1 MTEKSSSEAGRASGP
16 AGVVYADYQSSKPV
30 DPRVVEAMLPYFGQT
45 FGNAAS
51 LHGVGDAATAALEDA
66 RARVARFI
74 GADPTEIVFT
84 SGATEAN
91 NLALIGYAMRNK
103 RKGDHVIITEAEHIS
118 ILNIAKYLEK
128 NGFRVT
134 RAPIDLYGRVSA
146 KKLRARITD
155 DTILVSVGW
164 ASNEIGT
171 IQPIDEIAELLSGT
185 GIVLHSDIVAAEGLV
200 PIDVRTTPVGLL
212 SLSSNDLYGPRGL
225 GALYVRKG
233 VAVAPVLL
241 GGGQERG
248 IRSGT
253 EDVGAIAGM
262 AAAADIMA
270 AEMPAEVARIKAIR
284 DRLVER
290 VLAEIPDAHLNG
302 HPTERL
308 PNNAHFRFDAV
319 EGEAMVLSL
328 RDAGIAASTG
338 SACSSK
344 TLEPSHTLIS
354 TGLLHE
360 EAHGS
365 LEFTFGRFS
374 NDEDVDRIMAALPSV
389 IERLRHLSPLYEKS
403 TAGMTPVGEKGPA

>member
-1 MTEKSSSEAGRASGP
+1 MTATDTFADI
-16 AGVVYADYQSSKPV
+16 VYGDYQSSRPV
-30 DPRVVEAMLPYFGQT
+30 DPRVVEAMLPYFGRT

-74 GADPTEIVFT
+74 GADPAEIVFT

-91 NLALIGYAMRNK
+91 NLALIGYAQRNR
-103 RKGDHVIITEAEHIS
+103 RKGDHIVITEAEHIS

-128 NGFRVT
+128 SGFRVT
-134 RAPIDLYGRVSA
+134 RLPIDLYGRVSA

-171 IQPIDEIAELLSGT
+171 IQPIAEIAELLAGT
-185 GIVLHSDIVAAEGLV
+185 GIVLHSDAVAAEGLV
-200 PIDVRTTPVGLL
+200 PIDVSQVPIGLM
-212 SLSSNDLYGPRGL
+212 SLSSNDIYGPRGL

-253 EDVGAIAGM
+253 EDLAAIAGM

-270 AEMPAEVARIKAIR
+270 AEMPAEVPCIKAIR

-290 VLAEIPDAHLNG
+290 VLAEIPDSHLNG
-302 HPTERL
+302 HPIERL
-308 PNNAHFRFDAV
+308 PNNAHFRFEAV

-328 RDAGIAASTG
+328 RDADVAASTG

-354 TGLLHE
+354 CGLLHE

-374 NDEDVDRIMAALPSV
+374 KDDDVDRIMAVLPGV
-389 IERLRHLSPLYEKS
+389 IARLRELSPLYEK
-403 TAGMTPVGEKGPA
+403 EPA

>member
-1 MTEKSSSEAGRASGP
+1 MTPMNPSDDI
-16 AGVVYADYQSSKPV
+16 VYTDYQSSKPV
-30 DPRVVEAMLPYFGQT
+30 DPRVIEAMLPYFGAGGT

-51 LHGVGDAATAALEDA
+51 LHAIGDDATAALEVA
-66 RARVARFI
+66 RASVARLF
-74 GADPTEIVFT
+74 GAQPQEILFT

-91 NLALIGYAMRNK
+91 NLGIIGYAQRNR

-118 ILNIAKYLEK
+118 VLNIAKYLEK
-128 NGFRVT
+128 NGFKVT

-155 DTILVSVGW
+155 ETILVSVGW

-171 IQPIDEIAELLSGT
+171 VQPIAEIAEMLAGT
-185 GIVLHSDIVAAEGLV
+185 GVALHTDAVAAEGLV
-200 PIDVRTTPVGLL
+200 PIDMSAVPVSLM
-212 SLSSNDLYGPRGL
+212 SLSANDIYGPRGV

-248 IRSGT
+248 LRSGT
-253 EDVGAIAGM
+253 EDLASIAGM
-262 AAAADIMA
+262 AAAAEIMA
-270 AEMPAEVARIKAIR
+270 AELPAEVERIRAIR
-284 DRLVER
+284 DLLVGR
-290 VLAEIPDAHLNG
+290 VLAEIPDSHLNG
-302 HPTERL
+302 APLDPPAGRL
-308 PNNAHFRFDAV
+308 SNNAHFRFDGV
-319 EGEAMVLSL
+319 EGEAMILSL
-328 RDAGIAASTG
+328 RDEGVAAATG

-354 TGLLHE
+354 CGLLHE

-374 NDEDVDRIMAALPSV
+374 KPDDVDRIMAVLPGV
-389 IERLRHLSPLYEKS
+389 IARLRALSPLYK
-403 TAGMTPVGEKGPA
+403 AKAPA